1 MLGLLCHT
9 DIGSKQAALIGA
21 ARAREDTRIVAPAP
35 QKGKFDAF
43 EALK

>member
-1 MLGLLCHT
+1 MLGPLCHT

-21 ARAREDTRIVAPAP
+21 ARATEDTWIVAPAP

-43 EALK
+43 EAMK